1 MMCQNKSSCQRMTE
15 LTNTPTMIPMV
26 EINGTPSRDR
36 RSIGKPDDD
45 ATLTLNTGTIERRS
59 TSSLGEDENLPR
71 RPRKPF
77 DFNQYATRKTIATGL
92 LDLALL
98 SANAC
103 QMKICL
109 QLGPRQTFF
118 HLLMVLISTS
128 VVLQIAAAIL
138 FMLVARG
145 NVRDSETEDERNNQK
160 RTALLNDIA
169 TGLVFLITVVNVF
182 ITSFGMTD
190 KVEEENSPASNSNK
204 VTPINP
210 PTVAS

>member
-1 MMCQNKSSCQRMTE
+1 
-15 LTNTPTMIPMV
+15 
-26 EINGTPSRDR
+26 
-36 RSIGKPDDD
+36 
-45 ATLTLNTGTIERRS
+45 
-59 TSSLGEDENLPR
+59 
-71 RPRKPF
+71 
-77 DFNQYATRKTIATGL
+77 

-109 QLGPRQTFF
+109 QLGPEKQEFF
-118 HLLMVLISTS
+118 HLLMVLISMS
-128 VVLQIAAAIL
+128 IALQIAAAIL

-182 ITSFGMTD
+182 ITAFGMTE
-190 KVEEENSPASNSNK
+190 KMVLTKSSENNFRVAKPKTLSPSNS
-204 VTPINP
+204 T
-210 PTVAS
+210 T